1 MRLLKESIKM
11 IKLSLTEDQLE
22 TIEAA
27 LETYCIGLC
36 EEKDPH
42 LAMAADAQKAIIKV
56 LGKKCRGD
64 VPHLPE
70 LHIVAESLM
79 AEHIELEYMTNG
91 MQGGDSGHG
100 GYTTLKIRPPSTC
113 ATVSI
118 NGERQI
124 ELDSDKTIE
133 ITVRGDWE
141 SIGFASAFIKLGK
154 KLFKKTRITD

>member
-1 MRLLKESIKM
+1 M
-11 IKLSLTEDQLE
+11 IKLRLTEDQLE

-64 VPHLPE
+64 LPRLPE
-70 LHIVAESLM
+70 LHIVAESFM
-79 AEHIELEYMTNG
+79 PEHIELEYITNG
-91 MQGGDSGHG
+91 LQGGDSGHG
-100 GYTTLKIRPPSTC
+100 GYTTLKIGSIPFC
-113 ATVSI
+113 CDIKI
-118 NGERQI
+118 NGEKQ
-124 ELDSDKTIE
+124 EFNDLETIE

-141 SIGFASAFIKLGK
+141 STGFAAAFIKLGK
-154 KLFKKTRITD
+154 KLFKKTRVTD

>member
-1 MRLLKESIKM
+1 M

-42 LAMAADAQKAIIKV
+42 LAMAADAQKAIVTV
-56 LGKKCRGD
+56 LNEKCRGA

-70 LHIVAESLM
+70 LRILAESLM
-79 AEHIELEYMTNG
+79 PEHIEIEYTTNG
-91 MQGGDSGHG
+91 FKGGDAGHG

-113 ATVSI
+113 AIVTI
-118 NGERQI
+118 GKKQI
-124 ELDSDKTIE
+124 EISQGETID

-141 SIGFASAFIKLGK
+141 SSGFASAFIKLGK

>member
-22 TIEAA
+22 TIESA
-27 LETYCIGLC
+27 LEAYCIGLC

-100 GYTTLKIRPPSTC
+100 GYTTLKIGSIPFSC
-113 ATVSI
+113 DIKI
-118 NGERQI
+118 NGEKQ
-124 ELDSDKTIE
+124 EFNDLETIE

-141 SIGFASAFIKLGK
+141 SSGFASAFIKLGK

>member
-1 MRLLKESIKM
+1 MM
-11 IKLSLTEDQLE
+11 IKLALTTEQLE

-42 LAMAADAQKAIIKV
+42 LAMAADAQKAIVTV
-56 LGKKCRGD
+56 LNEKCRGA

-70 LHIVAESLM
+70 LRILAESLM
-79 AEHIELEYMTNG
+79 PEHIELEYMTNG

-113 ATVSI
+113 AIVTI
-118 NGERQI
+118 GKKQI
-124 ELDSDKTIE
+124 EISQGETIE

-141 SIGFASAFIKLGK
+141 SSGFACAFIKLGK

>member
-1 MRLLKESIKM
+1 M

-42 LAMAADAQKAIIKV
+42 LAMAADAQKAIVTV
-56 LGKKCRGD
+56 LNEKCRGA

-70 LHIVAESLM
+70 LRILAESLM
-79 AEHIELEYMTNG
+79 PEHIELEYITNG
-91 MQGGDSGHG
+91 FQGGDAGHG
-100 GYTTLKIRPPSTC
+100 GFTTLKINPPSTC
-113 ATVSI
+113 AVVKI
-118 NGERQI
+118 GNREI
-124 ELDSDKTIE
+124 EIE
-133 ITVRGDWE
+133 ESEPISITVRGDWE
-141 SIGFASAFIKLGK
+141 SSGFASAFIKLGK

>member
-11 IKLSLTEDQLE
+11 IRLSLTEDQLE

-42 LAMAADAQKAIIKV
+42 LTMAANAQKAIVTV
-56 LGKKCRGD
+56 LNEKCRGA
-64 VPHLPE
+64 VPNLPE
-70 LHIVAESLM
+70 LRVLAESLM
-79 AEHIELEYMTNG
+79 PEHIELEYTTNG
-91 MQGGDSGHG
+91 LQGGDSGHG
-100 GYTTLKIRPPSTC
+100 GYTTLKIGSIPFSC
-113 ATVSI
+113 DIKI
-118 NGERQI
+118 NGEKQ
-124 ELDSDKTIE
+124 EFNDLETIE

-141 SIGFASAFIKLGK
+141 SSGFASAFIKLGK

>member
-42 LAMAADAQKAIIKV
+42 LAMAAV
-56 LGKKCRGD
+56 LNEKCRGA
-64 VPHLPE
+64 VPNLPE
-70 LHIVAESLM
+70 LRVLAESLM
-79 AEHIELEYMTNG
+79 PEHIELEYTTNG
-91 MQGGDSGHG
+91 LQGGDSGHG
-100 GYTTLKIRPPSTC
+100 GYTTLKIGSIPFSC
-113 ATVSI
+113 DIKI
-118 NGERQI
+118 NGEKQ
-124 ELDSDKTIE
+124 EFNDLETIE

-141 SIGFASAFIKLGK
+141 SSGFASAFIKLGK